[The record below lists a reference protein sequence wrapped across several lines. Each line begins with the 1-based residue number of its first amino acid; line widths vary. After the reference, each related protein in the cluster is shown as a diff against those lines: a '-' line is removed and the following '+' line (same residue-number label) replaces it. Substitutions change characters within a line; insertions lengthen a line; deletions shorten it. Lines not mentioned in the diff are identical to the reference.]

1 VPFEGGKAGVMI
13 KFVLQA
19 IPSYVMSLFQIPDTL
34 ITSIER
40 MINSFRWGHGRTAH
54 RGINWLSW
62 EKMSMHKTHGG
73 MGFKDLLAFNLAM
86 LGKQAWKF
94 LSEPQSLV
102 SRIFK
107 ARYFPTRSFLNANI
121 GHNPS
126 YVWRSILRS

>member
-1 VPFEGGKAGVMI
+1 VWQRINSWSSKCLSKVGREVMI

-40 MINSFRWGHGRTAH
+40 MINSFWWGHGRTTH

-62 EKMSMHKTHGG
+62 EKLSMHKTYGG
-73 MGFKDLLAFNLAM
+73 MGFKDLSVFNLAM

-94 LSEPQSLV
+94 LPEP
-102 SRIFK
+102 
-107 ARYFPTRSFLNANI
+107 
-121 GHNPS
+121 
-126 YVWRSILRS
+126 